1 MNTYQ
6 CKDDIIN
13 ADEKGQLLSEVKN
26 ISLWSNKLS
35 YYAPKDD
42 TGTGIRVMKVRED
55 DDYHQTKVYKEF
67 IKNQKSP
74 LEGLFEKLVNKI
86 NPKLKFF
93 VVDYIRFAPM
103 DDITIHKDTDT
114 VPGRASCITWP
125 LYPELKDFSPVK
137 YYNDDKTFNDDVYY
151 QEKPLI
157 VSTAKNHCCFNGSQE
172 ARFTFQICFYDPI
185 ERLAELDQKGELFNV

>member
-103 DDITIHKDTDT
+103 DDITIHKD
-114 VPGRASCITWP
+114 SSYLEKIH
-125 LYPELKDFSPVK
+125 KDSSHIEKKTILNISKNSAVSENVK
-137 YYNDDKTFNDDVYY
+137 TY
-151 QEKPLI
+151 
-157 VSTAKNHCCFNGSQE
+157 
-172 ARFTFQICFYDPI
+172 
-185 ERLAELDQKGELFNV
+185 

>member
-86 NPKLKFF
+86 NPKLAVIEAIKLAAERGAA
-93 VVDYIRFAPM
+93 VKPER
-103 DDITIHKDTDT
+103 IT
-114 VPGRASCITWP
+114 
-125 LYPELKDFSPVK
+125 E
-137 YYNDDKTFNDDVYY
+137 
-151 QEKPLI
+151 
-157 VSTAKNHCCFNGSQE
+157 
-172 ARFTFQICFYDPI
+172 
-185 ERLAELDQKGELFNV
+185 